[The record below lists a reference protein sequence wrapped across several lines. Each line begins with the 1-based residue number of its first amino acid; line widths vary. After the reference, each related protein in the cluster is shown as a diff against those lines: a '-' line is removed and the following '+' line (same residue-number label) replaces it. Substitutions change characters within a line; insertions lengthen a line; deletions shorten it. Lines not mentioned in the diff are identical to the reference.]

1 VERWAAD
8 LSAYPNLVVIYL
20 GMRVYT
26 LRGLASVLSLRNEI
40 LREIRRR
47 PDGLLHH
54 ESFYFSLLPLHIGL
68 RQYWRDFASL
78 EAWTRQFPHQ
88 QWWKTYVQ
96 NPRGTGFWH
105 ETYCR
110 QGGIEGIY
118 DYMAEPTGLLRFA
131 PRTPAVEKWSGAR
144 ERLMSPEAQRD
155 GNRAGAGGYSRRDN
169 AR

>member
-1 VERWAAD
+1 MEREAAD

-47 PDGLLHH
+47 PDGLLDH
-54 ESFYFSLLPLHIGL
+54 ESFYFSLFPLHIGL
-68 RQYWRDFASL
+68 RQYWRDFAAL

-88 QWWKTYVQ
+88 QWWKNYVQ

-110 QGGIEGIY
+110 EGGIEGVY
-118 DYMAEPTGLLRFA
+118 DHMRESTGLLRFA
-131 PRTPAVEKWSGAR
+131 PRIPAVGRMSGAR
-144 ERLMSPEAQRD
+144 ERLKLAQVPHR
-155 GNRAGAGGYSRRDN
+155 GSSEIPRQSLRETGR
-169 AR
+169 